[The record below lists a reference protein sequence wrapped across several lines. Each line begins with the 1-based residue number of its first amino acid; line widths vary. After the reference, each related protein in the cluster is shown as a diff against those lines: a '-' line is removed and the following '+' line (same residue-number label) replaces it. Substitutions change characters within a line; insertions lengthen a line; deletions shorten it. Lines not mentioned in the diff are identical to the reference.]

1 MNSDS
6 SDGAGRSE
14 PSVEP
19 FRDER
24 PSRWFVLVV
33 GLPIGEDVFE
43 LGTGLVL
50 RRLPTEL
57 SVFDLAAVG
66 AVGFREWAVL
76 EPLARGAT
84 AEIESHVE
92 AAKTPGYDA
101 LNRVWL
107 VSAMIFLR
115 GFQRHL
121 CPAMSAYSWS
131 EIAGHVDQ
139 SGLRK
144 GERSK
149 RVEPK
154 PNLPRFS
161 GGLLDFHL
169 RTFRFDRTGEVAFSA
184 MDAQWVREHL
194 DTFDRLAAEDRRFR
208 FALEAA
214 MDSRYAKDSRAAIAR
229 VWSAIESIFN
239 VSSELVFRLS
249 LMLAT
254 TLAPRGPERL
264 ALFERSKKLYGLRSK
279 AVHGAE
285 IEETRLTQGLVESWD
300 LLRRLLLDAVQRGAV
315 RTEADFNEAIFG

>member
-1 MNSDS
+1 MSDEK
-6 SDGAGRSE
+6 AA
-14 PSVEP
+14 
-19 FRDER
+19 DEH
-24 PSRWFVLVV
+24 PPRWFVLVV
-33 GLPIGEDVFE
+33 GLPIADDAFD

-57 SVFDLAAVG
+57 SVFDLAAAG

-76 EPLARGAT
+76 EPLARAAT
-84 AEIESHVE
+84 AEIESQAE
-92 AAKTPGYDA
+92 AAKKPGYDA

-107 VSAMIFLR
+107 VSALLFLR

-121 CPAMSAYSWS
+121 CPAVSAYPWS
-131 EIAGHVDQ
+131 QIAGHLDL
-139 SGLRK
+139 SGLRR
-144 GERSK
+144 GDQPR

-154 PNLPRFS
+154 PDLPQFR

-169 RTFRFDRTGEVAFSA
+169 RMFRFDSSDEATFSA
-184 MDAQWVREHL
+184 TDAKWIREHL
-194 DTFDRLAAEDRRFR
+194 DTFDRLAAADRRFR
-208 FALEAA
+208 FALEAT
-214 MDSRYAKDSRAAIAR
+214 MDSRYAKDARAAIAR
-229 VWSAIESIFN
+229 VWSGIESIFD

-285 IEETRLTQGLVESWD
+285 IEEGRLTQGLIESWD
-300 LLRRLLLDAVQRGAV
+300 LLRRLVLDAVQRGAM